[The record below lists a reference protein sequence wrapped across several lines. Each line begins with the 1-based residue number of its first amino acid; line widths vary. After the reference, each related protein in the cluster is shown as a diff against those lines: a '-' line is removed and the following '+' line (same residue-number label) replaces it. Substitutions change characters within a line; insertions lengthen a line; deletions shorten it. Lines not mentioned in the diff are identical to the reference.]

1 MSEEQTPIEIIQS
14 IHDDLWNCSISQK
27 EYESIRSK
35 LLTLRELLTKEKE
48 QIEELIKLT
57 LRELLT
63 KEKEQI
69 EELIKKTY
77 ADALINL
84 TMSEEGKI
92 SKEQMEIIYKRAE
105 QYYNEVVKGRN

>member
-1 MSEEQTPIEIIQS
+1 MS
-14 IHDDLWNCSISQK
+14 
-27 EYESIRSK
+27 
-35 LLTLRELLTKEKE
+35 KE
-48 QIEELIKLT
+48 QIVIEEIRISTETVKPCLYEIEK
-57 LRELLT
+57 LLT

-105 QYYNEVVKGRN
+105 QYCNEVIKGRN